1 MKFSSSF
8 FEKRKKKT
16 FATWTVFLSGCLS
29 ELAPAKQVA
38 EDLKVLA
45 FTYTQNNGKQMLLLT
60 QATVNLGTNFYPKVS
75 QNLEGTGKQFT
86 ELSQT

>member
-1 MKFSSSF
+1 M
-8 FEKRKKKT
+8 
-16 FATWTVFLSGCLS
+16 FLSGCLS
-29 ELAPAKQVA
+29 ELSTAKQGA
-38 EDLKVLA
+38 DDLKLLA

-60 QATVNLGTNFYPKVS
+60 QATGHLGANFSQKVS